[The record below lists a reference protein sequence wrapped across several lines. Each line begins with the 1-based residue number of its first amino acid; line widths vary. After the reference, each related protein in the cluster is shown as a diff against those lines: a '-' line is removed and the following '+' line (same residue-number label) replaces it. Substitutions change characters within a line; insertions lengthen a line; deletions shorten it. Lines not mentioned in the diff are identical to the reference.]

1 MTAHR
6 LFTRRHS
13 AIVAVL
19 WLLPL
24 TQAGCSLSSNRSQ
37 ELVEARLRQQDDTIR
52 ELERRLQSSNETV
65 AALQQEADT
74 IRLASQQ
81 GMQPIPPEQA
91 DSTFRVAKLEVS
103 SLMSGGIDRDQSPGD
118 DQFTLLLTPRD
129 ATGNTLRAV
138 GNLDIELLDFTRPS
152 EQQRIGQWQFSRA
165 DVGTMWHQGLVGQGY
180 QFTSPWQQLPSSP
193 DVHVHARLTT
203 VDGRQFDAT
212 SKLRVTPPSN
222 PEPSTFEPPKS
233 IRPVSAEK
241 PVPLGWSKSTPSKE
255 PRTLPTFDD
264 DGPLA
269 LPEP

>member
-13 AIVAVL
+13 AIVAAL

-65 AALQQEADT
+65 TALQQEADT

-129 ATGNTLRAV
+129 AAGNTLRAV

-222 PEPSTFEPPKS
+222 SEPSTFEPPKS